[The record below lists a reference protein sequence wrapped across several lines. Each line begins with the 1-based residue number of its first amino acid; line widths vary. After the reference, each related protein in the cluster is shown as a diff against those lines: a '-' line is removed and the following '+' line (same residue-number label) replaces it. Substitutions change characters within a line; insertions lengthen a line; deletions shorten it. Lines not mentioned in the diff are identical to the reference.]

1 MSRCSKIVISVIIS
15 RIRNTYERIIS
26 NCQYGF
32 RSNRSTTD
40 AIYILQNAIK
50 LTSDPLYVCFIDLK
64 AAYDWIDRD
73 MLFRVLEIRLNSPF
87 LVKLLKVFYTG
98 TSAAI
103 KGSKTFFETFTG
115 CRQGGLESPVIFNV
129 YMDFVLRC
137 AEYEVLQQFPNTG
150 LEYSYRIPGHCS
162 TREQRSVHGLS
173 GTERLRMILY
183 ADDIAILCK
192 NIDELASILN
202 IYDQTFLRFGLQM
215 SYGKTETMA
224 FNVPEDIKAKKSLFS
239 IGDVPIKN
247 VRTFKYL
254 GHVITNNDDDPSHYL
269 SFRISSA
276 YQKWNELKHVFT
288 DKRIFMS
295 TRVKLLEACVRS
307 RLLYSCQS
315 WDLLASEI
323 TKIESIWHGFLRR
336 MVSNGFKR
344 KNVPPEYRK
353 AKKEAKK
360 SGTEIPEPEG
370 LDWAYVYD
378 NEKLRSITK
387 TSNIS
392 NFCKIQHLKY
402 IAHVTRLDNN
412 SLQKQLLFTTDHKKY
427 SRDIWVKMEKDLCIS
442 KVQIQKTMQTKNKFM
457 SLLHQVYK

>member
-1 MSRCSKIVISVIIS
+1 MHKPTETKLISSEKLTEFFKDHLKEKPVDLQPEVINPELHPHILPPDNININTDIPTEEEVNNARKRFKNGKCQGTDKIYAEELKYNFSERFMIYLMLLISIIWTTCKIPSCWLVSSITCLFKNKGSRSEACNYRGLSIMSTCSKIVISVIIS
-15 RIRNTYERIIS
+15 RVRNTYERIIS

-50 LTSDPLYVCFIDLK
+50 LTSDPLYVCFIKLK

-137 AEYEVLQQFPNTG
+137 AEYEVLQQFPDTG

-192 NIDELASILN
+192 NIDELAAILN
-202 IYDQTFLRFGLQM
+202 IYDQTFSRFGLQM

-224 FNVPEDIKAKKSLFS
+224 FNVPEDIKSKKSLFS

-247 VRTFKYL
+247 VRIFKYL

-269 SFRISSA
+269 SF
-276 YQKWNELKHVFT
+276 
-288 DKRIFMS
+288 
-295 TRVKLLEACVRS
+295 
-307 RLLYSCQS
+307 
-315 WDLLASEI
+315 
-323 TKIESIWHGFLRR
+323 
-336 MVSNGFKR
+336 
-344 KNVPPEYRK
+344 
-353 AKKEAKK
+353 
-360 SGTEIPEPEG
+360 
-370 LDWAYVYD
+370 
-378 NEKLRSITK
+378 
-387 TSNIS
+387 
-392 NFCKIQHLKY
+392 
-402 IAHVTRLDNN
+402 
-412 SLQKQLLFTTDHKKY
+412 
-427 SRDIWVKMEKDLCIS
+427 CI
-442 KVQIQKTMQTKNKFM
+442 
-457 SLLHQVYK
+457 